1 MHRLTTLG
9 TIATALWSLVGSLP
23 AAAQPPAVFD
33 ALISG
38 QRTTIGLDELMTRA
52 TLPPDES
59 FHVTEL
65 GRDEHASHHM
75 VSIRHREVPHRHD
88 HHDLMVVILR
98 GNGSMLQGEQ
108 ERPIGVGSILYV
120 PRGTTHAFRNDSD
133 EPAIAYAVYTPAFD
147 GKDRIITKP

>member
-9 TIATALWSLVGSLP
+9 TIATALWSLGGSLP
-23 AAAQPPAVFD
+23 AHAQQSAVFD

-38 QRTTIGLDELMTRA
+38 QRMTIEFDDLMSRA
-52 TLPPDES
+52 TLAPDEA

-65 GRDEHASHHM
+65 GRDQHSSHH
-75 VSIRHREVPHRHD
+75 VVAIRHREVPHRHD
-88 HHDLMVVILR
+88 RHDLIVVILR
-98 GNGSMLQGEQ
+98 GSGAMLLGEQ

-120 PRGTTHAFRNDSD
+120 PRGTTHAFRNDGE

-147 GKDRIITKP
+147 AEDRIITEP